1 MNFDFF
7 IANSECKYFFYN
19 NTLEYNWS
27 IIQDQMVFPL
37 DHSRLEFEQS
47 EVGGS
52 LTVFP
57 QMQKSKLQQ
66 NRAHLKLGRDIWKT

>member
-37 DHSRLEFEQS
+37 DHSRLELEKS
-47 EVGGS
+47 AVSGS

-66 NRAHLKLGRDIWKT
+66 NRAHLTLGRDI